1 MTLTKKPLSDM
12 IIICDSREKKN
23 QHILEWLDKNK
34 IPYEIEKLDVGD
46 YTFRLP
52 NYPELDVD
60 YKFVIERKGDL
71 SEIAGNF
78 TKGRDRFEREFQRSI
93 DNKQKVHLVIEN
105 ATFRKLLN
113 GSYRSKFTPKAF
125 MASLLSWTIRNNL
138 QTWFVTPKD
147 SGEIIYNLLYYE
159 LYEHLKK
166 L

>member
-1 MTLTKKPLSDM
+1 MKSKKPLSN
-12 IIICDSREKKN
+12 ITIICDSREKKN
-23 QHILEWLDKNK
+23 KHITDWFDKNNIK
-34 IPYEIEKLDVGD
+34 WRVEKLDVGD
-46 YTFRLP
+46 YTFVLED
-52 NYPELDVD
+52 YPELDVD
-60 YKFVIERKGDL
+60 YKFVIEKKADL
-71 SEIAGNF
+71 SELAGNF

-93 DNKQKVHLVIEN
+93 DNGQKVHLVIEN